1 MTKADPEWFY
11 SVAGKLSEAATS
23 FEARFTALDQ
33 KLNVSRSAGSY
44 TTGGPRWSTSY
55 DQSASDVFE
64 VGSLGVMAAT
74 VLAKLVHKAGL
85 NEAKAENE
93 SSPNGPQERTPTPP
107 SGSKINHAM
116 HPSKLSVGGDNSKPD
131 HWSLIADYVKK
142 EWADCDEE
150 RIRAAGTAFSSFGT
164 ESQKQATELW
174 NACTAVF
181 TDERQRGYPEISEM
195 VTEIANVCG
204 ALKGEVASDLG
215 VACEAVGA
223 KASEM
228 KKLGQTSLTILHY
241 IILSYE
247 VDKVLARRLPWGDRI
262 RKGIDRLIEFNKKEY
277 AKANDKLMKSI
288 DQTVDQ
294 AAESN
299 EGINN
304 TATTDAKF
312 LSNLLDRI
320 PRQTDPI
327 RNRTKEENEAAGD
340 EGERR
345 AGINPRGRKREVRVI
360 VDTGSGPVAR
370 EVVPDRI
377 DDVNRQV
384 TEVKNTNEIR
394 PDRVQILAEAEW
406 ARQNGYTMTLVVD
419 HRTVINDPKIQEMV
433 NNGQIQ
439 VVRKEL
445 DDAYF

>member
-11 SVAGKLSEAATS
+11 SVAAKLAEAATS
-23 FEARFTALDQ
+23 FETRFTSLDQ
-33 KLNVSRSAGSY
+33 KLDVSRSAGSY
-44 TTGGPRWSTSY
+44 ATGGPRWSSSY

-74 VLAKLVHKAGL
+74 VLANLVHEAGL

-93 SSPNGPQERTPTPP
+93 SSPNGPQERTPSPP
-107 SGSKINHAM
+107 QGSKINHAM
-116 HPSKLSVGGDNSKPD
+116 HPSQLSVGGDHSKPD

-142 EWADCDEE
+142 EWADCDEG
-150 RIRAAGTAFSSFGT
+150 RIRAAGSAFSSFGT
-164 ESQKQATELW
+164 DSQKQATDLW
-174 NACTAVF
+174 YACTAIF
-181 TDERQRGYPEISEM
+181 TDERQKGYPEIGEM

-215 VACEAVGA
+215 VACEAVGS
-223 KASEM
+223 KAAEM
-228 KKLGQTSLTILHY
+228 KKLGQQSLTILHY

-262 RKGIDRLIEFNKKEY
+262 RKGIDRLIEFNKREY
-277 AKANDKLMKSI
+277 AKANDNLMESI
-288 DQTVDQ
+288 NQKVDQ
-294 AAESN
+294 AAQSN

-304 TATTDAKF
+304 LATTDAKF

-327 RNRTKEENEAAGD
+327 RNRTKEDNEAAGD

-345 AGINPRGRKREVRVI
+345 AGINPRGPKRTVRVT
-360 VDTGSGPVAR
+360 VDTGSGPEEVA
-370 EVVPDRI
+370 VVPDRI
-377 DDVNRQV
+377 DDTNRQV

-394 PDRVQILAEAEW
+394 PDRAQILAEAEW

-433 NNGQIQ
+433 SNGQIQ
-439 VVRKEL
+439 VIRKEL